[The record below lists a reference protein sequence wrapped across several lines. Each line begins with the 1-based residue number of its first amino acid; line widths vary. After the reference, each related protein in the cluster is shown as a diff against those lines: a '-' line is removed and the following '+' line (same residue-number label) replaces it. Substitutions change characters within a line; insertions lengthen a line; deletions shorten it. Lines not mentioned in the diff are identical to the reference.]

1 MKYRQY
7 RIPLVFGGLLT
18 IFVLGV
24 FLLQQL
30 TQPEEMTQVVSQKVE
45 PVQTA
50 LEKKEEVICPV
61 SEDVEIVR
69 YFYEVDGEHNQE
81 ALDYFEGVY
90 RQSLG
95 IDYGSEKT
103 FDVLASLSGTVE
115 DVKKD
120 AILGLCVTIQCD
132 EGISLIYQSLANVQL
147 EEGQTVRQGD
157 VLGQSGYN
165 VYEAE
170 LGNHVHFTIEK
181 DNEPINPLTVIKS

>member
-45 PVQTA
+45 PVQTT

-115 DVKKD
+115 EVKKD